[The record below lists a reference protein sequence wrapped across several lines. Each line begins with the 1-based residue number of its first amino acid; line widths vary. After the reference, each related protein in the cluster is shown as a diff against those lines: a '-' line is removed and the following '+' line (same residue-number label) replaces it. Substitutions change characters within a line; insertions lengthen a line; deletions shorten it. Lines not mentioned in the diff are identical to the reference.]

1 MYQLRID
8 GYPVQTPPDIR
19 VTLEKYNPAFDFGQ
33 IRGSKTTDFSLPVV
47 PVNQKIFAWYENPQ
61 MGFNNQVL
69 KAEKYADGQL
79 IEQGFVALREATNSI
94 YTIYFTQNL
103 GEIFGPY
110 QSVLL
115 NLLPL
120 GSEPVPTPSPEAD
133 HLVDQYAWP
142 TVINPS
148 FYGTNI
154 QEGYSGAMNDYDP
167 ETGLFNPHAR
177 VPMLYLNFV
186 LKKVADLCGFTFT
199 GDFFTHPVLSR
210 LIIYNTFSLDDAAQ
224 LTYANHLP
232 ELTIPDLLKE
242 LRNLF
247 NLYLDFDVTRRILR
261 IDFNEDLMAL
271 PTKIN
276 WTGKANPFHKRT
288 PVLTTRLQLDWHLD
302 AGDELMKIIPEDFL
316 KYQSP
321 SSGDLY
327 EIKSKFS
334 SLVSDPETGL
344 ARAQQ
349 AGITP
354 RFNQLNQ
361 KFGSRLLLWN
371 GTEDGIPKATNAH
384 GEYRLAWHGA
394 NNLKVKFWQRFEAW
408 RANTFKLSK
417 RILLNAGDLAAWN
430 FKSKVHING
439 VDYYVDSLT
448 PSLPI
453 DEETTVEL
461 WKA

>member
-154 QEGYSGAMNDYDP
+154 QVG
-167 ETGLFNPHAR
+167 
-177 VPMLYLNFV
+177 
-186 LKKVADLCGFTFT
+186 
-199 GDFFTHPVLSR
+199 
-210 LIIYNTFSLDDAAQ
+210 
-224 LTYANHLP
+224 
-232 ELTIPDLLKE
+232 
-242 LRNLF
+242 
-247 NLYLDFDVTRRILR
+247 
-261 IDFNEDLMAL
+261 
-271 PTKIN
+271 
-276 WTGKANPFHKRT
+276 
-288 PVLTTRLQLDWHLD
+288 
-302 AGDELMKIIPEDFL
+302 
-316 KYQSP
+316 
-321 SSGDLY
+321 
-327 EIKSKFS
+327 
-334 SLVSDPETGL
+334 
-344 ARAQQ
+344 
-349 AGITP
+349 
-354 RFNQLNQ
+354 
-361 KFGSRLLLWN
+361 
-371 GTEDGIPKATNAH
+371 
-384 GEYRLAWHGA
+384 
-394 NNLKVKFWQRFEAW
+394 
-408 RANTFKLSK
+408 
-417 RILLNAGDLAAWN
+417 
-430 FKSKVHING
+430 
-439 VDYYVDSLT
+439 
-448 PSLPI
+448 
-453 DEETTVEL
+453 
-461 WKA
+461 